1 MEEKQDLQDT
11 IKALKA
17 LEGNAELRGYAMGQL
32 LESYMD
38 IEETFKKIS
47 NTVDEK
53 IQAQIEESINA
64 LSEKVTLI
72 RDTIKELPSD
82 LDQQVA
88 SMLNVVQTSH
98 DTTMADINLL
108 QERVNIANGMALST
122 ISEAMLNASHAF
134 EKSLIESKNKVF
146 DEAIKELHNVT
157 EKYSKE
163 HDEISRKLST
173 ENASTNRQMAWV
185 IIGATLVINIVGV
198 VSAYLFN

>member
-1 MEEKQDLQDT
+1 MAGYTAIFHKRIATMEEKQDLQET

-53 IQAQIEESINA
+53 VKAQIEESINA

-122 ISEAMLNASHAF
+122 ISEAMLTASHAF

-146 DEAIKELHNVT
+146 DEGVAVVK
-157 EKYSKE
+157 
-163 HDEISRKLST
+163 D
-173 ENASTNRQMAWV
+173 TNRQMAWV

-198 VSAYLFN
+198 VSAYLLR

>member
-53 IQAQIEESINA
+53 VKAQIEESINA

-122 ISEAMLNASHAF
+122 ISEAMLTASHAF

-146 DEAIKELHNVT
+146 DEGVAVVK
-157 EKYSKE
+157 
-163 HDEISRKLST
+163 D
-173 ENASTNRQMAWV
+173 TNRQMAWV

-198 VSAYLFN
+198 VSAYLLR

>member
-1 MEEKQDLQDT
+1 MSDNKINLNPELIDL
-11 IKALKA
+11 LK
-17 LEGNAELRGYAMGQL
+17 GIDDNPELRAYFMSQL
-32 LESYMD
+32 LESSY
-38 IEETFKKIS
+38 ELEKNLKNLPES
-47 NTVDEK
+47 VDERVK
-53 IQAQIEESINA
+53 EQINISINE
-64 LSEKVTLI
+64 LTEKVTLI
-72 RDTIKELPSD
+72 RDAIKELPSD

-146 DEAIKELHNVT
+146 DEGVAVVK
-157 EKYSKE
+157 
-163 HDEISRKLST
+163 D
-173 ENASTNRQMAWV
+173 TNRQMAWV

-198 VSAYLFN
+198 VSAYLLR